1 MERLRPLCALALAL
15 VCAASSAAEVAD
27 PPPACAATIERVL
40 SDFARIA
47 PGVTTRADLR
57 RLLHRDG
64 GIFNARTM
72 RFVHP
77 LCSYCKVQVT
87 FKPQSSL
94 DDGAPLGTDSDPVLE
109 VSKPYLE
116 PMFID

>member
-1 MERLRPLCALALAL
+1 MRSPAPLCTVALAFVCTVSLA
-15 VCAASSAAEVAD
+15 ADVAD
-27 PPPACAATIERVL
+27 PPPACNATIQRVL
-40 SDFARIA
+40 GDFARIA
-47 PGVTTRADLR
+47 PGVTTKSDLQSF
-57 RLLHRDG
+57 LHEDG

-77 LCSYCKVQVT
+77 LCSYCKVEVT
-87 FKPQSSL
+87 FNSIR
-94 DDGAPLGTDSDPVLE
+94 DHEGRVVGSDRDVVVQ